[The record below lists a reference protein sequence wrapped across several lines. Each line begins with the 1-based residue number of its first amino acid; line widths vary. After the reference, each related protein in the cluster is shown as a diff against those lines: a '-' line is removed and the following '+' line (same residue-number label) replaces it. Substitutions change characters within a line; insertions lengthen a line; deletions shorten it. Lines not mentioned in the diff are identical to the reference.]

1 MVGARLRF
9 YFFRKRIND
18 YIILGKPRKR
28 LYYLGQI
35 EAMGLLSNVEY
46 FLKCGEKQC
55 RLTFERIYAIIPNK
69 SQPKRRWV
77 HEEYKPTNYG
87 KNKRE

>member
-28 LYYLGQI
+28 LYYLGQV

-46 FLKCGEKQC
+46 FLKCGEKQ
-55 RLTFERIYAIIPNK
+55 
-69 SQPKRRWV
+69 
-77 HEEYKPTNYG
+77 
-87 KNKRE
+87 